1 MNRDSAE
8 LIAIQALGFLA
19 SDADLLGAF
28 LDLSGLAGDELR
40 KRATETA
47 FLVSV
52 LDFILMEDERVLRF
66 CESSNIAPEM
76 PAQARRSLPGGEMV
90 EWT

>member
-19 SDADLLGAF
+19 GDEDLLGAF

-40 KRATETA
+40 ERATEPA

-66 CESSNIAPEM
+66 CESTGMDPQL
-76 PAQARRSLPGGEMV
+76 PAQARRTLPGGEVV